1 VAVNRVRG
9 IDQATGAYDD
19 LPSVNTTILVATVA
33 WLVVPLFVGISMKR
47 TLVRP
52 KAEKAR
58 G

>member
-1 VAVNRVRG
+1 
-9 IDQATGAYDD
+9 
-19 LPSVNTTILVATVA
+19 VNTTILVATVA